1 MRYIILDLE
10 WDSAY
15 SVKHKRFIN
24 QILQIGAVKLNESFD
39 ITDTFEATVK

>member
-15 SVKHKRFIN
+15 SVKHKSFIN
-24 QILQIGAVKLNESFD
+24 QMLQICAVK
-39 ITDTFEATVK
+39 IK